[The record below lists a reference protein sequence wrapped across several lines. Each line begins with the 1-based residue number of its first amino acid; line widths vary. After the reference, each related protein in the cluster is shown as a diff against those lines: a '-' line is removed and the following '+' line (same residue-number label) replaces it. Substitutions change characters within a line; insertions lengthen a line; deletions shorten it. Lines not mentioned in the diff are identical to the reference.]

1 MQMKWTLSKRKKKT
15 GGGRRSLRSWFEN
28 SQSFR
33 IVLFMVS
40 GIVLTYFLIP
50 SIPWSVPN
58 FKEGMIAVK
67 DVKADR
73 DYLVVDRA
81 MTEKKRLEAADAVT
95 SVYDYDRSVP
105 ARIGLAVAGAF
116 LEASGRNSRTPGN
129 ETAATRGNEGPA
141 GFRKDFEAALGVPV
155 GDGEF
160 GILSRRGFSFETMN
174 NLARVAYVPYLTGP
188 VSRDILPAGRAITIR
203 EIRTGAEE
211 LREKPEGILSLEQAR
226 SRVREYAD
234 GAFRDLPPDLREVFI
249 ALGGRMIRPN
259 LTFAGA
265 QTEKRKTLAMEEVKP
280 VLFRVQAG
288 EMIVREG
295 EKITAGQMDKLQA
308 LHAGREGHLTV
319 RISKASGTF
328 LAILLSILL
337 LYLFLRT
344 RLKPSTAVNI
354 DLLTLALVSLL
365 MVILAKIGIFV
376 SRPLVSAFPLIPL
389 EGAHYAIPF
398 MAGTMI
404 VVVLLKRDAGFV
416 FSLFLAFLVS
426 FLFEARFSMFLY
438 VLTGGIVSTFRL
450 SECRERSAFYRTGFV
465 VGIVNMVVI
474 LCLSLLSNTVLSLST
489 LMEVA
494 FGLLSGL
501 FSGILAG
508 SLMPLFEFLL
518 GYTTDIKLLELANLN
533 RPVFRQMIFS
543 TPGTYH
549 HSIVVGSMVEAAA
562 EAIRANPLLAKV
574 SAYYHDIGK
583 MKKPLY
589 YVENQQKWE
598 DRHQKLSP
606 KMSSLVIISHVKEG
620 CELAAGYRLGRQ
632 IIDIIRQHHGTRLVT
647 YFYDKAKK
655 DRDPSIRSIP
665 ESDFRYPGPKPR
677 TREAALVLLGDVVEA
692 SSRALTNPTSSRI
705 RNLVEDRI
713 MEVLHEGQLDESEL
727 TFQEL
732 HIVQESFVRILMG
745 IFHHRIDYPSQ
756 PPLRL
761 QNGKKERNG
770 DPSRQP
776 PGKDSRV
783 FTDAPSGPH

>member
-1 MQMKWTLSKRKKKT
+1 
-15 GGGRRSLRSWFEN
+15 
-28 SQSFR
+28 
-33 IVLFMVS
+33 
-40 GIVLTYFLIP
+40 
-50 SIPWSVPN
+50 
-58 FKEGMIAVK
+58 MIATK
-67 DVKADR
+67 DIKADR
-73 DYLVVDRA
+73 DFLVLDRA
-81 MTEKKRLEAADAVT
+81 LTEKKRLEAADAVHF
-95 SVYDYDRSVP
+95 VYDHDQSVP
-105 ARIGLAVAGAF
+105 ARIGMAVANAF
-116 LEASGRNSRTPGN
+116 LGTSLRNP
-129 ETAATRGNEGPA
+129 GPA
-141 GFRKDFEAALGVPV
+141 GGKDGSSSSRKDFEAVLGVPV
-155 GDGEF
+155 GENEF
-160 GILSRRGFSFETMN
+160 GTLSRRGFSLEMMTD
-174 NLARVAYVPYLTGP
+174 LARVAYIPYRMGP
-188 VSRDILPAGRAITIR
+188 VSREYLPAGRAITVR
-203 EIRTGAEE
+203 EIRTGTEKAW
-211 LREKPEGILSLEQAR
+211 EKPERILSLDQAKN
-226 SRVREYAD
+226 RVREYTE
-234 GAFRDLPPDLREVFI
+234 GAFPELSPDLREVYI
-249 ALGGRMIRPN
+249 ALGGRLIRPN

-265 QTEKRKTLAMEEVKP
+265 ETEKRKSLAMEDVKP
-280 VLFRVQAG
+280 VFFRVQAG

-308 LHAGREGHLTV
+308 LHAGREGLLTA

-337 LYLFLRT
+337 LYLFVRT
-344 RLKPSTAVNI
+344 RLRPSSAINV
-354 DLLTLALVSLL
+354 DLLTLALVALF
-365 MVILAKIGIFV
+365 MVLLAKVGIFV
-376 SRPLVSAFPLIPL
+376 GRALVSAFPLIPL
-389 EGAHYAIPF
+389 EGTHYAIPF
-398 MAGTMI
+398 MTGTMI

-426 FLFEARFSMFLY
+426 FLFESRFSMFLY
-438 VLTGGIVSTFRL
+438 VLAGGIVATFRL

-465 VGIVNMVVI
+465 VGIVNMAVI
-474 LCLSLLSNTVLSLST
+474 LCLSLLSNTILSLST
-489 LMEVA
+489 AMELA

-501 FSGILAG
+501 ISGILAG
-508 SLMPLFEFLL
+508 SLIPLFEFLF

-598 DRHQKLSP
+598 DRHHKLSP

-620 CELAAGYRLGRQ
+620 CELAADFRLGRQ

-647 YFYDKAKK
+647 YFFDKAKK

-677 TREAALVLLGDVVEA
+677 SREAALVLLGDVVEA
-692 SSRALTNPTSSRI
+692 SSRALTNPTPSRI

-732 HIVQESFVRILMG
+732 HIVQESFVRILIG
-745 IFHHRIDYPSQ
+745 IFHHRIDYPVQ

-776 PGKDSRV
+776 PGKDSRI